1 MMGVTKKDN
10 YSMISPK
17 EMSLRTIY
25 VIFQFRYMEAW
36 LS

>member
-1 MMGVTKKDN
+1 MMGVTKRQLFDDF
-10 YSMISPK
+10 PK
-17 EMSLRTIY
+17 KMSLRTIY